1 MPTFVNTNFV
11 IIGFLLT
18 VIVILIV
25 IIYSISKKKSDEIDS
40 RGEYHPS
47 VPDSEQKYRD
57 LFENAN
63 DAIFILDSEHNYKD
77 VNKKA
82 VEMLGYS
89 REEFL
94 QLNVKDLIPPEQHPI
109 SDKEFEKLRQKGAYE
124 KFVGKTRTKDGR
136 WLDVE
141 VNSSAIFENGK
152 IIGSRDIVRNITERK
167 KAEKEKE
174 ALISELQKALDEIT
188 TLKGILPF
196 CSYCKKIR
204 NDKGYWEQVDIYISN
219 HTKAD
224 ISHGICP
231 ECAKKHYP
239 QFKHKLKHQ

>member
-1 MPTFVNTNFV
+1 MPTLVNTNLF
-11 IIGFLLT
+11 INGFLLS

-25 IIYSISKKKSDEIDS
+25 LIFLISRKKSDEIDNI
-40 RGEYHPS
+40 GEHQPS
-47 VPDSEQKYRD
+47 VIVSEQKYRD

-63 DAIFILDSEHNYKD
+63 DAIFILDSDLNYKD

-82 VEMLGYS
+82 VELLGYS
-89 REEFL
+89 REEL
-94 QLNVKDLIPPEQHPI
+94 LHLNVKDLIPPEQHPK
-109 SDKEFEKLRQKGAYE
+109 SDKEFEKLHRKGSYE

-167 KAEKEKE
+167 KTEKEKE

-196 CSYCKKIR
+196 CSFCKKIR
-204 NDKGYWEQVDIYISN
+204 NDKGYWERVDIYIRDHSE
-219 HTKAD
+219 AD
-224 ISHGICP
+224 ISHSICP
-231 ECAKKHYP
+231 ECAKRHYAE
-239 QFKHKLKHQ
+239 FEHKPENQ